1 MKITSRIG
9 VMIAALLA
17 ITLTACSDGK
27 LQTPSIPAESVINI
41 EDAVKTL
48 DVSTEDFNAYLDT
61 MELSYDEYI
70 TDLNNRNLSLS
81 DLKSDIESAFNC
93 RYDEYIK
100 TVVVINSNTVP
111 DDSYMIFPSKY
122 STYDAYIPVKELDD
136 SKTKITDG
144 DIKIEVA
151 DESNDAYAFDIIA
164 GCNNDFVTYMT
175 VLNDAYGCSSAELT
189 NMTIYGGRGVI
200 KPDGDNACMDSLFV
214 YDKQTHEI
222 LETIV
227 IPVLTLHNSDE
238 NKNVTLAL
246 SNELGLIFRTDG
258 SDSFERMLKLS
269 SLDFQIRNA
278 ELDKSSETSDQD

>member
-1 MKITSRIG
+1 MKTTSRIG

-17 ITLTACSDGK
+17 MTLTACSDGK
-27 LQTPSIPAESVINI
+27 LQTPSIPAESVMNI

-48 DVSTEDFNAYLDT
+48 DVSTEDFNAYLDA

-70 TDLNNRNLSLS
+70 TDLSNRNINLS
-81 DLKSDIESAFNC
+81 DLKSDIETAFGC
-93 RYDEYIK
+93 SYDEYIK
-100 TVVVINSNTVP
+100 TVTVVNNKIIP
-111 DDSYMIFPSKY
+111 DANYVIFPSNY
-122 STYDAYIPVKELDD
+122 STYNAYIPVNALDN
-136 SKTKITDG
+136 SKTQLTDG
-144 DIKIEVA
+144 NIKIEIA
-151 DESNDAYAFDIIA
+151 DESNDAYAFDVIA

-189 NMTIYGGRGVI
+189 NITVYGGRGVI

-238 NKNVTLAL
+238 TKNVTLAL

-258 SDSFERMLKLS
+258 SDSFERMLKLCN
-269 SLDFQIRNA
+269 LDLQIRNA
-278 ELDKSSETSDQD
+278 ELDKSSETSD

>member
-1 MKITSRIG
+1 MKTTSHIG
-9 VMIAALLA
+9 VTIAALLA
-17 ITLTACSDGK
+17 MTLTACSDGK
-27 LQTPSIPAESVINI
+27 LQTPSIPAESVISI

-70 TDLNNRNLSLS
+70 TDLNNRNINLS
-81 DLKSDIESAFNC
+81 DLKSDIENAFGC

-100 TVVVINSNTVP
+100 TVTAVNNKTVP
-111 DDSYMIFPSKY
+111 DDNYVIFPSKY
-122 STYDAYIPVKELDD
+122 STYDAYIPVNALDS
-136 SKTKITDG
+136 SKTTLTDG
-144 DIKIEVA
+144 DIKVEIA

-164 GCNNDFVTYMT
+164 GCNNNFVTYMT

-189 NMTIYGGRGVI
+189 NMTVYGGRGVI

-238 NKNVTLAL
+238 TKNTTLAL

-258 SDSFERMLKLS
+258 SDSFERMLKLCN
-269 SLDFQIRNA
+269 LDLQIRNA
-278 ELDKSSETSDQD
+278 ELDKSSETSD

>member
-1 MKITSRIG
+1 MKTMSRIG
-9 VMIAALLA
+9 IIITALLTT
-17 ITLTACSDGK
+17 TLTACSDGK
-27 LQTPSIPAESVINI
+27 LQTPSIPTEPVISI
-41 EDAVKTL
+41 EEAVKTL
-48 DVSTEDFNAYLDT
+48 NVSTEDFNAYLDT

-70 TDLNNRNLSLS
+70 TDLNNRSLNLS
-81 DLKSDIESAFNC
+81 DLKSSIEDAFGC
-93 RYDEYIK
+93 SYDEYIK
-100 TVVVINSNTVP
+100 TVTTVNNKTVP
-111 DDSYMIFPSKY
+111 DSSYVIFPSKY
-122 STYDAYIPVKELDD
+122 STYDAYIPVNALDS
-136 SKTKITDG
+136 SKKQLTDG
-144 DIKIEVA
+144 NIKIEIA
-151 DESNDAYAFDIIA
+151 DESGDAYAFDVIA
-164 GCNNDFVTYMT
+164 GCNNDFVTYVT
-175 VLNDAYGCSSAELT
+175 VLNDVYGCSSAELT

-238 NKNVTLAL
+238 TKNVTLAL

-278 ELDKSSETSDQD
+278 ELDKSSETSD